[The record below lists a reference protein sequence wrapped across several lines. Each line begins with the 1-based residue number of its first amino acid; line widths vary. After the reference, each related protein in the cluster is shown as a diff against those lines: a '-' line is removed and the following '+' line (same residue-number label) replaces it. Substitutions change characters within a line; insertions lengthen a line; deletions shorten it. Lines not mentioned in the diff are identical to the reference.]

1 MTENENQIVW
11 IPDETQTFIKGE
23 IVNNEPID
31 EANSENKA
39 LEVRILDTNEVKII
53 PMKDIQPVNPTSF
66 EKIDNMSELTFLN
79 EPSVLHNLENRYK
92 DDMIYTYSGLFLV
105 AINPYCNIKL
115 YTPEFINLY
124 HGSVKEENKPH
135 IFAVAEEA
143 YQNLLTERLNQSIL
157 VTGESG
163 AGKTENTKKILQY
176 LAAVTSSDDKDTTI
190 LNNME
195 EPHSLESFEQKI
207 LQSNPIL
214 ESFGNAQTVRNNN
227 SSRFGKFIKI
237 EFDERGKINGA
248 HIEWYLLEKSRVI
261 NQHPHERNYHIFYE
275 FLSSTSESDLQR
287 KYRLPSSSIS
297 SYEYLA
303 HSNHSIA
310 GINDQANFTE
320 LLTAFQTVGF
330 QEKDIENILTMISI
344 ILHIGNIKFTSE
356 KAEQASFSSDI
367 EDLIALL
374 GVEKKDFETAILR
387 PRSKAGREWVSQAK
401 NATQARFILN
411 SLARTLYEHLFS
423 HIVDRINQSLDHGS
437 MTVNYIGLLDIA
449 GFEIFEHNSFEQLC
463 INYTNEKLQQF
474 FNHHMFVLE
483 QSEYIK
489 ENIQWNYIDYGKDL
503 QFTIDLIEQ
512 KTVPSG
518 ILPLLD
524 EESIL
529 PKSTDDTFFEKLITN
544 WDQKSDRFKR
554 SKLQNCFIL
563 KHYAGDVEY
572 NIDGWLS
579 KNKDPLSENLST
591 VLSNASNGFVSNFFT
606 KDDTEIEAPP
616 GSPVKNSRSRAP
628 GNSFRT
634 ASARHREQQI
644 SLLQQLNTT
653 HPHFVRC
660 IIPNNKKIAKNFDR
674 KLILD
679 QLRCNG
685 VLEGIRI
692 AREGYPNRIFF
703 KEFFSRY
710 NLLSQD
716 QDDYQ
721 KKDARKNCE
730 ILLSSLHLDPSLFKV
745 GNTKLFF
752 KAGVLAKLENK
763 KEEKLKRIT
772 MLFNAQIRGKLIRN
786 STRDKLRRVTSARV
800 IGNTFETYN
809 TLMQNPWF
817 NLFVTIKPLLS
828 STQDIT
834 KTKKFSTQIKELEAK
849 VENAEKVNDE
859 LINAKQE
866 AETQLGDVRNM
877 LRDEKDKLD
886 NKEKELTHA
895 LEAKQTLET
904 QLSEINQLNEG
915 INTEKKNALE
925 KYEKSVTEIENMT
938 NLIKERENEITALS
952 SQGEK
957 ISKEFELFKNEIT
970 SKEDQFS
977 VTQQEKDTLITKI
990 EKLEQQ
996 KAENEIE
1003 ITTLKKKITDSEED
1017 LDIKLGALERSCESA
1032 KSRLETLVAE
1042 NVDLRSKI
1050 ETTRKE
1056 QASNNKQLKN
1066 KENEL
1071 ERFKDRL
1078 ASFKTELSSIS
1089 KQRDDALAEH
1099 DKILLELKE
1108 SRDQLSSFKAKY
1120 QSLEDNYAILKEK
1133 EVQMRNGHSIKTS
1146 SVRVQD
1152 LESKLSE
1159 ERSLNQYLTKR
1170 LSVNNENFTSADLLA
1185 GSDMKTNDVIH
1196 KYNDMKLK
1204 LDQTVKNLEEEI
1216 SEKKKLISTLRITE
1230 TRLASS
1236 SFDYQRSKGQIKKL
1250 TQIIKDSNIDVNL
1263 EHELEDSSS
1272 NVDVSFE
1279 KLVLEVQYLRRQL
1292 EVEKKAHIDAENV
1305 ASALHNK
1312 FGKMQSAGS
1321 SSDLYRLKYEA
1332 SEEHVKNLESK
1343 LKDTALHDRTNLAA
1357 GDIFKNRKGISK
1369 YEEELRFQKLENYKI
1384 QEYLNDSEKQI
1395 NNLTFEIKQFRS
1407 KETLLNDQIQRLE
1420 QDLSSTIK
1428 QKEMISSTM
1437 KQQKQ
1442 QYETCLNDLH
1452 ANEIQIKDYT
1462 HALKQAEDDVKSLGD
1477 VLENLKSQI
1486 KQKEKQLW
1494 TTETERND
1502 LDMKLQETV
1511 LKLKREQDVN
1521 KMLNSD
1527 LEHMKERVVAMKDN
1541 SHYTNKIESLNEQI
1555 ELSMKNETELNKQI
1569 STLKY
1574 KLETTENDA
1583 EAKINDLIKQNN
1595 HYTNLVEVLGTERD
1609 TVDAEKKELNE
1620 KYSELADLKD
1630 KLASKL
1636 QMLTEEKV
1644 QLLSTI
1650 EHLNTNLDQSGV
1662 DFSKSVQE
1670 RNKINDNIQYLEE
1683 TLTLQKEQNE
1693 RNVEL
1698 LQNLQK
1704 KSDSYKTKFDEEK
1717 QKNIDLHEENQ
1728 TLNRQNEKLNLTVQ
1742 NLQEQASD
1750 TTDKDSWLAKIHELE
1765 NLVSSETDLKYEEM
1779 KKNKNLERVVQEL
1792 TERNER
1798 QIEVIDLANKDRQ
1811 QFENNVQQYNDQIGS
1826 LEKFISGQEVNLKK
1840 AVRDN
1845 SYYQDRVL
1853 ELEKEL
1859 SFWKE
1864 RGDINSNDRKQVASD
1879 VRTEEIM
1886 S

>member
-1 MTENENQIVW
+1 MQDNDHNETKIVW
-11 IPDETQTFIKGE
+11 IPDDVETFVQGE
-23 IVNNEPID
+23 ILNSNDNDSTDETSKEIRLLNSNEIKTISI
-31 EANSENKA
+31 N
-39 LEVRILDTNEVKII
+39 
-53 PMKDIQPVNPTSF
+53 DIQPVNPISF
-66 EKIDNMSELTFLN
+66 EKSDNMSELTFLN

-92 DDMIYTYSGLFLV
+92 DDLIYTYSGLFLV

-135 IFAVAEEA
+135 IFAIAEEA
-143 YQNLLTERLNQSIL
+143 YQNLLTEKLNQSIL

-176 LAAVTSSDDKDTTI
+176 LAAVTSSDDKETI
-190 LNNME
+190 SNSNNN
-195 EPHSLESFEQKI
+195 LESFERKI

-261 NQHPHERNYHIFYE
+261 NQHPDERNYHIFYE
-275 FLSSTSESDLQR
+275 FLNSVSEIELNR
-287 KYRLPSSSIS
+287 KYHLPSNSIS

-310 GINDQANFTE
+310 GVNDQANFTD

-330 QEKDIENILTMISI
+330 KEEDIENILKVIAI

-356 KAEQASFSSDI
+356 KSEQASFSSDI
-367 EDLIALL
+367 EDLITLL
-374 GVEKKDFETAILR
+374 GIEKSDFETAILR
-387 PRSKAGREWVSQAK
+387 PKSKAGREWVSQSK

-411 SLARTLYEHLFS
+411 SLARSLYEHLFS
-423 HIVDRINQSLDHGS
+423 YIVDRINLSLDHGS

-512 KTVPSG
+512 KKIPSG

-554 SKLQNCFIL
+554 SKLPNCFIL

-572 NIDGWLS
+572 NINSWLS
-579 KNKDPLSENLST
+579 KNKDPLNENLST
-591 VLSNASNGFVSNFFT
+591 VLSNANNSFISNFFA
-606 KDDTEIEAPP
+606 KNENDSDIP
-616 GSPVKNSRSRAP
+616 GSPVKSPKARAP
-628 GNSFRT
+628 GTSFRT
-634 ASARHREQQI
+634 TSARHREQQI
-644 SLLQQLNTT
+644 SLLQQLGTT

-660 IIPNNKKIAKNFDR
+660 IIPNNKKMAKNFDR

-703 KEFFSRY
+703 KEFFNRY
-710 NLLSQD
+710 NLLSSD
-716 QDDYQ
+716 QDDFH
-721 KKDARKNCE
+721 KKDPKKNCE

-763 KEEKLKRIT
+763 KEEKMKRISV
-772 MLFNAQIRGKLIRN
+772 LFNAQVRGRLVRR
-786 STRDKLRRVTSARV
+786 STRNKLQKITSARV

-809 TLMQNPWF
+809 NLMQDPWF

-834 KTKKFSTQIKELEAK
+834 KTKKFSTQIKELETKVGETEKINNELLSSK
-849 VENAEKVNDE
+849 VEV
-859 LINAKQE
+859 
-866 AETQLGDVRNM
+866 ETQLKDVRD
-877 LRDEKDKLD
+877 LLAEEKNKLD
-886 NKEKELTHA
+886 TKEKELEEI
-895 LEAKQTLET
+895 LNAKTSLET
-904 QLSEINQLNEG
+904 QLSEVNKLNDHIN
-915 INTEKKNALE
+915 IEKKNALE
-925 KYEKSVTEIENMT
+925 KYESSKTEIEKMD
-938 NLIKERENEITALS
+938 NLIKEREIKIETLTSNADELS
-952 SQGEK
+952 K
-957 ISKEFELFKNEIT
+957 KFESFKMDIT
-970 SKEDQFS
+970 SKEEQFS
-977 VTQQEKDTLITKI
+977 VTKQEKDDLLAKI
-990 EKLEQQ
+990 QELEQL
-996 KAENEIE
+996 KLNNEKE
-1003 ITTLKKKITDSEED
+1003 ISNLKNKIANSEED
-1017 LDIKLGALERSCESA
+1017 LDIKLGALEKSCETA
-1032 KSRLETLVAE
+1032 KNRLETLVNE
-1042 NVDLRSKI
+1042 NVDLRSQIGTAK
-1050 ETTRKE
+1050 KE
-1056 QASNNKQLKN
+1056 QVTYSKQIKN

-1071 ERFKDRL
+1071 NRFKDRL
-1078 ASFKTELSSIS
+1078 VSFQNEVAFVS
-1089 KQRDDALAEH
+1089 KQRDDALTEH
-1099 DKILLELKE
+1099 EKVLSELKDAR
-1108 SRDQLSSFKAKY
+1108 SKLSELKISY
-1120 QSLEDNYAILKEK
+1120 QTLENNYTSLKEK
-1133 EVQMRNGHSIKTS
+1133 HHHTNNSNNSIKSS

-1152 LESKLSE
+1152 LENKLSE

-1170 LSVNNENFTSADLLA
+1170 LSVGNENFTADDILS
-1185 GSDMKTNDVIH
+1185 GTNMKTNELIH
-1196 KYNDMKLK
+1196 TYNDMKLK
-1204 LDQTVKNLEEEI
+1204 LDDTIRKLEEEI
-1216 SEKKKLISTLRITE
+1216 EEKKTLISTLRITE

-1250 TQIIKDSNIDVNL
+1250 IQIIKNSNIEVDL
-1263 EHELEDSSS
+1263 EKELDDNS
-1272 NVDVSFE
+1272 NVDISFE

-1292 EVEKKAHIDAENV
+1292 EVEKKAHKDAENV
-1305 ASALHNK
+1305 ASALHSK

-1321 SSDLYRLKYEA
+1321 SSDLYKLKYEA
-1332 SEEHVKNLESK
+1332 SEEHVKNLEYK
-1343 LKDTALHDRTNLAA
+1343 LKENVLHDRTNLAA

-1369 YEEELRFQKLENYKI
+1369 YEEELRYQKLENYKI
-1384 QEYLNDSEKQI
+1384 QEYLGDSEKQI
-1395 NNLTFEIKQFRS
+1395 NNLTFEIKQFKS
-1407 KETLLNDQIQRLE
+1407 KETLLNEQIQRLE
-1420 QDLSSTIK
+1420 QELSSTIK
-1428 QKEMISSTM
+1428 QKEMIAGTM

-1452 ANEIQIKDYT
+1452 ANEVQIKDYT
-1462 HALKQAEDDVKSLGD
+1462 HALKQAEDDVKSLGS

-1511 LKLKREQDVN
+1511 LRLKREQDVN

-1527 LEHMKERVVAMKDN
+1527 LEHMKERVIAMKDN
-1541 SHYTNKIESLNEQI
+1541 THYSTKIESLNEQI
-1555 ELSMKNETELNKQI
+1555 EQGIKNESEYKKQI

-1574 KLETTENDA
+1574 KLESLGNDT

-1595 HYTNLVEVLGTERD
+1595 HYTNLVEVLSTERD
-1609 TVDAEKKELNE
+1609 AADAERKDLDE
-1620 KYSELADLKD
+1620 KYTELTNLKD
-1630 KLASKL
+1630 TLASKIQL
-1636 QMLTEEKV
+1636 LTEEKLKLMNQV
-1644 QLLSTI
+1644 EQL
-1650 EHLNTNLDQSGV
+1650 NANLDQSGV

-1683 TLTLQKEQNE
+1683 TLALQKEQNE
-1693 RNVEL
+1693 RNIEL
-1698 LQNLQK
+1698 VKSLQNDL
-1704 KSDSYKTKFDEEK
+1704 DSYREKFDQEK

-1728 TLNRQNEKLNLTVQ
+1728 SMSRKNEKLNETVQ
-1742 NLQEQASD
+1742 GLQEQISD

-1765 NLVSSETDLKYEEM
+1765 ALVSSETDLKYEEM
-1779 KKNKNLERVVQEL
+1779 KKNKTLDRTVQEL
-1792 TERNER
+1792 RERNES
-1798 QIEVIDLANKDRQ
+1798 QVEVINLANKDRQ
-1811 QFENNVQQYNDQIGS
+1811 QFENNVQRYNDQINN
-1826 LEKFISGQEVNLKK
+1826 LEKFISEQEVNLKK

-1859 SFWKE
+1859 AFWKE
-1864 RGDINSNDRKQVASD
+1864 RSDGSVGNIDRKQVDSD
-1879 VRTEEIM
+1879 IRTEEIM